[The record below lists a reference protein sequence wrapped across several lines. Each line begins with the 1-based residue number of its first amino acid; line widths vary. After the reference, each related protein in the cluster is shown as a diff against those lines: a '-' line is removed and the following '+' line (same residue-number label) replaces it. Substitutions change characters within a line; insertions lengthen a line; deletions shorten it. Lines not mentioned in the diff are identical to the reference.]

1 MTEERGTYSE
11 GREIV
16 IPDPKHRYDWRRQR
30 TAAESIGRFD
40 DMARLRHV
48 MGLNHY
54 GPYITGDPAKHL
66 KEELGDGWH
75 YADALERQR
84 DAYQLALHDIAQRIR
99 EGGGQD
105 GVILDADRI
114 VCQALS
120 QEFEA

>member
-11 GREIV
+11 GREIA
-16 IPDPKHRYDWRRQR
+16 IPEPKHRYDWRRQR
-30 TAAESIGRFD
+30 MAAESMGMFK
-40 DMARLRHV
+40 DMAGPRHV
-48 MGLNHY
+48 AGLKHY

-84 DAYQLALHDIAQRIR
+84 DAYQLASQDIAKRIR
-99 EGGGQD
+99 DGGGQD
-105 GVILDADRI
+105 GVILDVDRI

-120 QEFEA
+120 QEFGA